1 MLPVPKKST
10 RVFTDRSR
18 LSLIDCHQ
26 FARRDVLSG
35 SDPRMML
42 DVADALALLAEGA
55 CRRAEPSIAAILTVI
70 FGGRDQRG
78 RCEG

>member
-1 MLPVPKKST
+1 
-10 RVFTDRSR
+10 
-18 LSLIDCHQ
+18 
-26 FARRDVLSG
+26 
-35 SDPRMML
+35 MML
-42 DVADALALLAEGA
+42 DVADALALIAEGA